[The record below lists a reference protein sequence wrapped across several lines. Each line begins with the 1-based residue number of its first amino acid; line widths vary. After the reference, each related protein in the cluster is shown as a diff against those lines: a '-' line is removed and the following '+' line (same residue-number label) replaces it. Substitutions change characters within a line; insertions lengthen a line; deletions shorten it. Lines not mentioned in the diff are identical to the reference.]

1 MPEPVNEA
9 EISKLSSLFRWAYR
23 MEKRNPIDTI
33 GRLIP
38 AILALLMTHT
48 LISQE
53 EISVVGTDFFAA
65 LILLP
70 SFICV
75 VIPPALIQRYAE
87 ENCGRW
93 WAAIIG
99 PKFRMASSIIG
110 SSIILPLPL
119 IYISWLILSDRI
131 DYVDNSDILA
141 WLWLPGLV
149 MFSVALAASSLHLLV
164 SDLRRSG
171 ASVVSLLLLVLI
183 WPFLEL
189 IDALEMIILNGM
201 SFGYSLDLSLI
212 HI

>member
-1 MPEPVNEA
+1 
-9 EISKLSSLFRWAYR
+9 
-23 MEKRNPIDTI
+23 
-33 GRLIP
+33 
-38 AILALLMTHT
+38 MTHT
-48 LISQE
+48 LISQD
-53 EISVVGTDFFAA
+53 EISLVGTDFFSA

-70 SFICV
+70 SFICAI
-75 VIPPALIQRYAE
+75 IPPALISRYSE

-119 IYISWLILSDRI
+119 IYISWIILSDRI
-131 DYVDNSDILA
+131 DYLNNSEILT

-149 MFSVALAASSLHLLV
+149 MFIVALAASALHLLV

-171 ASVVSLLLLVLI
+171 VSLVSLLLLVLI
-183 WPFLEL
+183 WPFIEL

-201 SFGYSLDLSLI
+201 SFGYSLDEPLSMIILASLVSI
-212 HI
+212 LVWGISVYLPDA

>member
-1 MPEPVNEA
+1 
-9 EISKLSSLFRWAYR
+9 
-23 MEKRNPIDTI
+23 
-33 GRLIP
+33 
-38 AILALLMTHT
+38 
-48 LISQE
+48 
-53 EISVVGTDFFAA
+53 
-65 LILLP
+65 
-70 SFICV
+70 
-75 VIPPALIQRYAE
+75 
-87 ENCGRW
+87 
-93 WAAIIG
+93 
-99 PKFRMASSIIG
+99 MASSIIG

-131 DYVDNSDILA
+131 DYLDNSDILA

-201 SFGYSLDLSLI
+201 SFGYSLDEPFSMIILASLVSLLVWGI
-212 HI
+212 SVYLPDA

>member
-1 MPEPVNEA
+1 
-9 EISKLSSLFRWAYR
+9 
-23 MEKRNPIDTI
+23 
-33 GRLIP
+33 
-38 AILALLMTHT
+38 
-48 LISQE
+48 
-53 EISVVGTDFFAA
+53 
-65 LILLP
+65 
-70 SFICV
+70 
-75 VIPPALIQRYAE
+75 
-87 ENCGRW
+87 
-93 WAAIIG
+93 
-99 PKFRMASSIIG
+99 MASSIIG

-201 SFGYSLDLSLI
+201 TFGYSLDEPLSMIILASLVSLLVWGI
-212 HI
+212 SVYLPDA